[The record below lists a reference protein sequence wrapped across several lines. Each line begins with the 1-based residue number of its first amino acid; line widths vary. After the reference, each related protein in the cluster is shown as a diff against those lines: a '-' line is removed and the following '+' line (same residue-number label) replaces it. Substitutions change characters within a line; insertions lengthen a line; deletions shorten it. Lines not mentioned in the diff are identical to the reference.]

1 MNVDSLRV
9 YTERITSF
17 VAFTLNNLL
26 NKKTPTVF
34 IFGHLHKTRK
44 PDFNLI
50 PICCVFIYLFYVI
63 VVKHICRLEWKGA
76 QISMKNI
83 VKDAC

>member
-34 IFGHLHKTRK
+34 IFGHLHKRRK

-63 VVKHICRLEWKGA
+63 VVMHICRLEWKGA